1 MNSIAPKHLT
11 PQAPQ
16 TQLALL
22 AGLGSSPSPLQIL
35 QTHLIT
41 PTNNTPD
48 PLSTL
53 QSLFDADLDHH
64 WIITLSYNLAST
76 IEPAVP
82 QLPTAFPH
90 IIAQRCR
97 SLTTPS
103 PSLPTNTWSI
113 DPTQLNLIS
122 MNSYL
127 SMVTRAKDYIAAGDV
142 YQVNLTHPI
151 TVPFTGSSASLARHL
166 FNSTNPEQ
174 GSYTCFDSQSD
185 DGPTTR
191 HAIISLSPESFL
203 TYSPST
209 NTLTTTPMKGTSP
222 ASTNPE
228 DLYHSEK
235 DRAELNMITD
245 LMRNDLTRVSIPAS
259 VKVTNPRQIT
269 THHNSVHQA
278 TSTITSTPKP
288 NTTLTDI
295 LRATFPPGSI
305 TGAPKIRAMQIIH
318 ELESTIQPS
327 DRGPYCGSTIALAP
341 SNTNSLAQFDAS
353 VNIRTLHIQGT
364 PSPLSPDTFESA
376 TLTYRTG
383 AGIVADSDPESE
395 WLETLTKARIL
406 ESTLGLKLPY
416 NPSK

>member
-1 MNSIAPKHLT
+1 MTSTAPKHL
-11 PQAPQ
+11 APQ
-16 TQLALL
+16 TRLALL
-22 AGLGSSPSPLQIL
+22 AGLGSSPSPLHIL

-41 PTNNTPD
+41 TAHD

-53 QSLFDADLDHH
+53 QSLLDAHPDHH

-82 QLPTAFPH
+82 QLPTTFPH
-90 IIAQRCR
+90 IIAQRCQP
-97 SLTTPS
+97 LNAPIPS
-103 PSLPTNTWSI
+103 IPTNSWSI
-113 DPTQLNLIS
+113 DPTQLNLIPKAL
-122 MNSYL
+122 YIL
-127 SMVTRAKDYIAAGDV
+127 MVTRAKDYIAAGDI

-151 TVPFTGSSASLARHL
+151 TVPFSGCAASLARHL
-166 FNSTNPEQ
+166 FNNTNPEQ

-185 DGPTTR
+185 SSPTTR

-203 TYSPST
+203 TYSPT
-209 NTLTTTPMKGTSP
+209 NNTLTTTPMKGTSP
-222 ASTNPE
+222 ASTNPD

-259 VKVTNPRQIT
+259 VKVANPRQIT

-305 TGAPKIRAMQIIH
+305 TGAPKIRAMQIIQ

-327 DRGPYCGSTIALAP
+327 DRGPYCGSTIALTP
-341 SNTNSLAQFDAS
+341 SDQFDAS

-364 PSPLSPDTFESA
+364 PSPLSSDSFESA

-395 WLETLTKARIL
+395 WQETLTKARIL